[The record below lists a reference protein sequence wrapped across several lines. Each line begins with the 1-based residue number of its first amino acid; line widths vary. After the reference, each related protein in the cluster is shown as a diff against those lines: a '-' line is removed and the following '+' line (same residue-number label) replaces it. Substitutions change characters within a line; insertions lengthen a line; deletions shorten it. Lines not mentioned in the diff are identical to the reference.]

1 MVIHAFS
8 WIAASCHTPF
18 AVLAMTWSGV
28 AVIRIT
34 TRHREEGP
42 ARRGDPSLCLTSSTL
57 SGTSPYR
64 RAYAIYGKSKSS
76 DTPFLDS
83 STSLCFARNDNVN
96 LYILTSPCAVLY
108 YVTLRDS
115 RRVQVFWILQFCCAK
130 QQNDKP

>member
-42 ARRGDPSLCLTSSTL
+42 ARRGDPSVPLC
-57 SGTSPYR
+57 
-64 RAYAIYGKSKSS
+64 
-76 DTPFLDS
+76 
-83 STSLCFARNDNVN
+83 
-96 LYILTSPCAVLY
+96 
-108 YVTLRDS
+108 
-115 RRVQVFWILQFCCAK
+115 RVQARTDGPMPFMVNQSLQT
-130 QQNDKP
+130 PLS